1 MQSLPKTMLASPRLW
16 LACGIGVIAGLL
28 VGIIRSDFYRVLTD
42 IGWAFQAARDL
53 LAHRDPYRH
62 SIAEGLVPY
71 PLTAAIIVM
80 PWALLP
86 DNLGIMLFFGGGSA
100 ILAYGLLRDGQY
112 WRLIVFVSPSY
123 FIALKTV
130 QWSPLL
136 MAVFFF
142 PMLAPLLLAKPTLAL
157 PIALTMRWNCYAIIG
172 TAAIVGLSL
181 LVMPDWPVRWLAQTG
196 QYQGF
201 IPIFTWA
208 GPLLLTSLFFW
219 RNRQARIFF
228 LLTITPQHYFF
239 YDQLLLWMIPQTRWQ
254 MLILTITAWI
264 GIMLTWHNHPSL
276 WYSEPYLLLFVY
288 LPALL
293 IVLWQQARV
302 QRGIAVVLM
311 RMRR

>member
-1 MQSLPKTMLASPRLW
+1 MMRSPRFW
-16 LACGIGVIAGLL
+16 LACGIGIIAGLL
-28 VGIIRSDFYRVLTD
+28 VNVVHPNFDQALTD

-53 LAHRDPYRH
+53 VANRDPYRH
-62 SIAEGLVPY
+62 PVSPHLVPY
-71 PLTAAIIVM
+71 PLTAAIVVM

-100 ILAYGLLRDGQY
+100 LLAYGLLRDGQY
-112 WRLIVFVSPSY
+112 WRLIVFVSPAY
-123 FIALKTV
+123 VMALKSI

-157 PIALTMRWNCYAIIG
+157 PIALTMRWNRYAIIG

-181 LVMPDWPVRWLAQTG
+181 LVMPDWPVRWITQTG

-201 IPIFTWA
+201 VPVFTWA

-219 RNRQARIFF
+219 RNRQARLFF

-239 YDQLLLWMIPQTRWQ
+239 YDQLLLWMIPQTRRQ
-254 MLILTITAWI
+254 MIVLTLTAWS
-264 GIMLTWHNHPSL
+264 GFLYVWQTHPTL
-276 WYSEPYLLLFVY
+276 WTSRPYLLGFIY

-302 QRGIAVVLM
+302 QQGIAVVLM